1 MAVARSNL
9 PPPPPPPMPPPM
21 DRIGETFATINN
33 RAIGPHGLL
42 TTEQTTQL
50 GNTYERRRIA
60 NYVVIDA
67 AHAAQAARAARAA
80 QAAQAAPQAPPRGGS
95 RRGRRRSYRKSYKR
109 IRRSHRKK

>member
-67 AHAAQAARAARAA
+67 AQAARAARAA

-95 RRGRRRSYRKSYKR
+95 RRGRRRSYRKSHKR

>member
-1 MAVARSNL
+1 MTDARSNL
-9 PPPPPPPMPPPM
+9 PPPPPIPPMPPPM
-21 DRIGETFATINN
+21 GRIGPTFATING
-33 RAIGPHGLL
+33 RAIGPNGRLL
-42 TTEQTTQL
+42 TTEDTTQL

-80 QAAQAAPQAPPRGGS
+80 PPRGGS
-95 RRGRRRSYRKSYKR
+95 RRGRRRSYRKSHKR

>member
-80 QAAQAAPQAPPRGGS
+80 PPRGGS
-95 RRGRRRSYRKSYKR
+95 RRGRRRSYRKSHKR